1 MARIKPP
8 GKSGLWGE
16 RYLRPESQALAAFI
30 RDDLHYLDYEDTL
43 AWYRV
48 FHREQNRIAAQ
59 YGAASANRDI
69 ALLGCNDRFFLL
81 TGLMGRSDALHPWLF
96 QRCREVESDPDGYLD
111 LWARYHY
118 KDLSVNTPVLT
129 TKGWSKHGALRV
141 GDYVF
146 GSDGKPT
153 KVIATRH
160 FTDSACRR
168 VTFDNGV
175 SVVCGAGHLWTVDVP
190 SRERVAGTKNKRK
203 ARKSVTM
210 ETDEISALQCL
221 YRPIVKMAAQ
231 LEFPS
236 ADLPIDPYV
245 LGAWLGDGFSA
256 SGAICGMDHEVFD
269 HIRAAGYVLTDR
281 RMENGKHPDFR
292 KFGIRG
298 LCKKLKKLGVFGDK
312 HIPDQYLFS
321 SKEQRLALLQGL
333 IDTDGS
339 ASPENGCITF
349 AQTDKRMAEQV
360 QFLAISLGF
369 KARLS
374 PVRAG
379 TGSWHVVF
387 QASAEDQPC
396 RITRKLEALKK
407 RPRRPGSNGWR
418 IHSIEPVKT
427 VDTNCIQVEA
437 ADGLYLVGEHLIPT
451 HNSTFN
457 TFAGII
463 QEIVRDPEITICI
476 LSCTKPTAQAFL
488 TQIQQEFERNE
499 RLCEVYE
506 DVLWRNPRKEA
517 ARWSRDNGIVV
528 KRKGNPKEATV
539 EAWGLVDGQPI
550 ARHYDLLDY
559 DDIVVPEFVTNPE
572 MIKKVTQRWELS
584 DSLGK
589 HGRTRKWHQGTR
601 YCTIGP
607 SRILMA
613 DWSHKAIEDVRIG
626 DTVVGW
632 ELRGGKRWLRPA
644 MVVNRG
650 VHPDQPVNRYT
661 LANGRSVTCTEDH
674 RWWRGPW
681 GSGAEYQPLALPRA
695 REGRSN
701 RICQPR
707 GTMAKLHELLVP
719 TDRDEGREAGWLA
732 GFFDGEG
739 TIKRN
744 PIHPS
749 GTVCITQTMH
759 NPGLIE
765 ETRRVLRAL
774 GFEWSESWHSPSKG
788 NVAASK
794 SATNQSE
801 WADRCV
807 FAVNGGWRERYRFLA
822 EIAPA
827 RSEKLAATLFGQ
839 LTTVRHKLETV
850 DPAGD
855 ADVHWLETETGN
867 YVVEGFCSSNSFGDT
882 YGVIAERG
890 VLKTRIYPAT
900 DTGSLD
906 GKPVL
911 LSPERWEEVK
921 KSQTST
927 VAAQML
933 LNPIAGNEAIFRVE
947 WFRPYEVR
955 PPILNVYIM
964 VDPSRGRTRRSDRTA
979 IAVIGVDAG
988 GNKYLLDGIR
998 HRMKLSERWEHLKRL
1013 YRKWQPENCP
1023 GVQLIK
1029 VGYERYGQMSDD
1041 EVIREW
1047 MIRDKVEF
1055 VLEELSYPSEG
1066 QHSKADRI
1074 ERMEPDF
1081 KNGRFYLP
1089 ALIYNPTFKDR
1100 NGHGGK
1106 NGWCWWSVEPDREP
1120 GTNKVIPGTEKVRFR
1135 PFIGLSKRQAVVK
1148 SVGQDYR
1155 VVQPIKRLDEEKNPY
1170 DVTREAIE
1178 ELRFAPFAPKDDFSD
1193 AMSRIYDLK
1202 PTEPQPLFDEQ
1213 LEPEVF
1219 EDS

>member
-30 RDDLHYLDYEDTL
+30 RDDLHYLDYDDTL

-48 FHREQNRIAAQ
+48 FHREQNRIAAK

-81 TGLMGRSDALHPWLF
+81 TGLMARSDALHPWLF

-146 GSDGKPT
+146 GSDGNPT

-269 HIRAAGYVLTDR
+269 HIRVAGYVLTDR

-407 RPRRPGSNGWR
+407 RPRRPGSKGWR

-457 TFAGII
+457 TFAGIV

-506 DVLWRNPRKEA
+506 DVLWKNPRKEA
-517 ARWSRDNGIVV
+517 ARWSRDKGIVV

-601 YCTIGP
+601 Y
-607 SRILMA
+607 A
-613 DWSHKAIEDVRIG
+613 
-626 DTVVGW
+626 
-632 ELRGGKRWLRPA
+632 
-644 MVVNRG
+644 
-650 VHPDQPVNRYT
+650 
-661 LANGRSVTCTEDH
+661 
-674 RWWRGPW
+674 
-681 GSGAEYQPLALPRA
+681 
-695 REGRSN
+695 
-701 RICQPR
+701 
-707 GTMAKLHELLVP
+707 
-719 TDRDEGREAGWLA
+719 
-732 GFFDGEG
+732 
-739 TIKRN
+739 
-744 PIHPS
+744 
-749 GTVCITQTMH
+749 
-759 NPGLIE
+759 
-765 ETRRVLRAL
+765 
-774 GFEWSESWHSPSKG
+774 
-788 NVAASK
+788 
-794 SATNQSE
+794 
-801 WADRCV
+801 
-807 FAVNGGWRERYRFLA
+807 
-822 EIAPA
+822 
-827 RSEKLAATLFGQ
+827 
-839 LTTVRHKLETV
+839 
-850 DPAGD
+850 
-855 ADVHWLETETGN
+855 
-867 YVVEGFCSSNSFGDT
+867 FGDT
-882 YGVIAERG
+882 YGVIEERG

-900 DTGSLD
+900 ETGSLD

-911 LSPERWEEVK
+911 LSQERWEEVK

-1055 VLEELSYPSEG
+1055 VLEELSYPSDG

-1120 GTNKVIPGTEKVRFR
+1120 GTNKVMPGTEKVRFR
-1135 PFIGLSKRQAVVK
+1135 PFIGLSKRQAIVK

>member
-30 RDDLHYLDYEDTL
+30 RDDLHYLDYDDTL

-118 KDLSVNTPVLT
+118 K
-129 TKGWSKHGALRV
+129 
-141 GDYVF
+141 
-146 GSDGKPT
+146 
-153 KVIATRH
+153 
-160 FTDSACRR
+160 
-168 VTFDNGV
+168 
-175 SVVCGAGHLWTVDVP
+175 
-190 SRERVAGTKNKRK
+190 
-203 ARKSVTM
+203 
-210 ETDEISALQCL
+210 
-221 YRPIVKMAAQ
+221 
-231 LEFPS
+231 
-236 ADLPIDPYV
+236 
-245 LGAWLGDGFSA
+245 
-256 SGAICGMDHEVFD
+256 
-269 HIRAAGYVLTDR
+269 
-281 RMENGKHPDFR
+281 
-292 KFGIRG
+292 
-298 LCKKLKKLGVFGDK
+298 
-312 HIPDQYLFS
+312 
-321 SKEQRLALLQGL
+321 
-333 IDTDGS
+333 
-339 ASPENGCITF
+339 
-349 AQTDKRMAEQV
+349 
-360 QFLAISLGF
+360 
-369 KARLS
+369 
-374 PVRAG
+374 
-379 TGSWHVVF
+379 
-387 QASAEDQPC
+387 
-396 RITRKLEALKK
+396 
-407 RPRRPGSNGWR
+407 
-418 IHSIEPVKT
+418 
-427 VDTNCIQVEA
+427 
-437 ADGLYLVGEHLIPT
+437 
-451 HNSTFN
+451 STFN
-457 TFAGII
+457 TFAGIV

-476 LSCTKPTAQAFL
+476 LSCTKPTAQTFL

-506 DVLWRNPRKEA
+506 DVLWKNPRKEA
-517 ARWSRDNGIVV
+517 ARWSRDKGIVV

-650 VHPDQPVNRYT
+650 AHPDQPVNRYT

-707 GTMAKLHELLVP
+707 GTMAKLHELL
-719 TDRDEGREAGWLA
+719 
-732 GFFDGEG
+732 
-739 TIKRN
+739 
-744 PIHPS
+744 
-749 GTVCITQTMH
+749 
-759 NPGLIE
+759 
-765 ETRRVLRAL
+765 
-774 GFEWSESWHSPSKG
+774 
-788 NVAASK
+788 AASK

-827 RSEKLAATLFGQ
+827 RSEKLAATLFGK

-850 DPAGD
+850 DPAGY

-900 DTGSLD
+900 ETGSLD

-911 LSPERWEEVK
+911 LSQERWEEVK

-1055 VLEELSYPSEG
+1055 VLEELSYPSDG
-1066 QHSKADRI
+1066 KFSKADRI

-1081 KNGRFYLP
+1081 RNGRFYLP

-1120 GTNKVIPGTEKVRFR
+1120 GTNKVMPGTEKVRFR
-1135 PFIGLSKRQAVVK
+1135 PFIGLSKRQAIVK

-1178 ELRFAPFAPKDDFSD
+1178 ELRFAPFAPKDDLSD
-1193 AMSRIYDLK
+1193 AMSRVYDLK
-1202 PTEPQPLFDEQ
+1202 PTEPQPLFDEH